1 MTQSSPSPGAGGSG
15 SVFDGLVAGT
25 VAACL
30 KNKLVVGLGVLAVIV
45 WGAAVAPFD
54 WQLGGLPRNP
64 VATDAIPDIGEN
76 QQIVFTRWMGRSP
89 QDVEDQITYPLTV
102 SLLGLPQV
110 KTIRSYSMFGFSTI
124 LIIFEDDVEFYWSR
138 SRILEKLNSLPTG
151 TLPAEV
157 QPSLGPDATSLGQ
170 IFWYTLEGADS
181 EGRPTGGWDL
191 HELRT
196 IQDWYVRYSLMSVP
210 GVSEVASIGG
220 FVQEYQIDVDPDA
233 MRAHGVKLQQVFQA
247 VQRSNI
253 DVGARSI
260 EINRVEY
267 VIRGLGFIESLE
279 DIQYSVIRMTDNV
292 PLYIKDVAEVHL
304 GPAGRRGALDKG
316 GAETVG
322 GVVVVRYGENP
333 LATINSLKEKI
344 AEIAPGLPRKTLD
357 DGTLSQVRIVPFYDR
372 SGLIYETLGTLS
384 GALIDEIFVTMI
396 VILLMVMHL
405 RSSLLIS
412 AMLPLSV
419 LMTFIA
425 MKIFGVEANLVALSG
440 IAIAIGSMV
449 TMGIFLCEN
458 ILRHLEKAGPEADTS
473 AVVYQASTEV
483 GSAVLTALLTTVIS
497 FLPVFTMQAAEGK
510 LFKPLAF
517 TKTFAMI
524 ASLVV
529 ALAMLPPAAHVLFTA
544 RIRLRA
550 TRQFL
555 LGALGLA
562 GLVAALLLEWWIGAI
577 LIAAAAVGFLYE
589 RIPDGARSHF
599 TSGLNVLTALVVSLF
614 LTRHWLPLGVDR
626 GFARNF
632 LFVVLIIGSMLLL
645 IEWYKRSFPSLL
657 RWCLRRKAP
666 FLVGSLGVFLV
677 GMMVWRGSDAFLGWL
692 PDMVSESRLVGAVSR
707 TFPGLGEEF
716 MPPLDEGSFL
726 YMPAL
731 MPHASIGEALD
742 VLQKQNRAVAAIPEV
757 ETVAGKLGRV
767 DSALDPAP
775 IAMLETIINYLP
787 EYRTDKDGRR
797 LRFAFDTEQQ
807 EFLRDENGELI
818 PDRRGRPF
826 RQWRDHIRRPDD
838 IWDEIV
844 HVSEMPGVTT
854 APKLQPIN
862 ARIVMLQSGMR
873 APMGVKVKGPS
884 LEAIEKV
891 GLEIERYLKEVPSVE
906 AGAVVADRIIG
917 KPYLEIDI
925 DRRAIA
931 RHGVDVRSVQ
941 HVIEVAIGGMG
952 VTTTVEGRERFPVR
966 VRYLRELRDQVES
979 LEQILVPAAD
989 GAQVPLRQLANIEF
1003 VRGPQNIKSE
1013 DTFLVGYVVFD
1024 MKPGYAEVDVVEQC
1038 QSYLSQKIES
1048 GEFVLPAGVSY
1059 AFAGSY
1065 ENQIRS
1071 AKRLAIVLPIALVA
1085 IFFVLYFQFKSVS
1098 TTLIVFSTIAVAWS
1112 GGFLMLWLYAQPWFL
1127 DFSAFG
1133 VGMRELFQM
1142 QSINL
1147 SVAIWVGFLALF
1159 GIASDNGVVVA
1170 SNLEQVFR
1178 TRRPGTVEE
1187 IRQATL
1193 DGAQGR
1199 LRATLMSSAA
1209 TMLAL
1214 LPVLTSS
1221 GRGAD
1226 IMVPMAIPSF
1236 GGMVLALVTV
1246 LMVPVLYCSAAEIRL
1261 RWQDVRGDSG
1271 SAALGGKDEID
1282 DQDEEERP

>member
-1 MTQSSPSPGAGGSG
+1 M
-15 SVFDGLVAGT
+15 VAGA

-30 KNKLVVGLGVLAVIV
+30 KNKLLVALAVLLVLA

-54 WQLGGLPRNP
+54 WQLGALPRDP
-64 VATDAIPDIGEN
+64 VPTDAIPDIGEN

-124 LIIFEDDVEFYWSR
+124 LIIFEDEVEFYWSR
-138 SRILEKLNSLPTG
+138 SRILEKLNSLPSG
-151 TLPAEV
+151 TLPPGV
-157 QPSLGPDATSLGQ
+157 QPALGPDATSLGQ
-170 IFWYTLEGADS
+170 IFWYTLEGTGADG
-181 EGRPTGGWDL
+181 EPTGGWDL

-196 IQDWYVRYSLMSVP
+196 IQDWYVRYALMSVS

-233 MRAHGVKLQQVFQA
+233 MRAHGIKLHQVFQA

-260 EINRVEY
+260 EVNRVEY
-267 VIRGLGFIESLE
+267 VIRGLGFIENLE
-279 DIQYSVIRMTDNV
+279 DIEHSVIKMTDNV
-292 PLYIKDVAEVHL
+292 PIYIKDVGTVHL

-316 GAETVG
+316 GAEAVG

-333 LATINSLKEKI
+333 LATINRLKEKI
-344 AEIAPGLPRKTLD
+344 AEISPGLPKKTLD
-357 DGTLSQVRIVPFYDR
+357 DDTVSQVRIVPFYDR

-384 GALIDEIFVTMI
+384 DALIDEIFVTMI

-405 RSSLLIS
+405 RSSILIS

-425 MKIFGVEANLVALSG
+425 MKVFGVEANLVALSG

-458 ILRHLEKAGPEADTS
+458 ILKHLENAGPEADTLE
-473 AVVYQASTEV
+473 VVYRAATEV

-517 TKTFAMI
+517 TKTFAMV
-524 ASLVV
+524 ASLIV
-529 ALAMLPPAAHVLFTA
+529 ALAMLPPAAHLLFTV
-544 RIRLRA
+544 RVRRGTTRRL
-550 TRQFL
+550 L
-555 LGALGLA
+555 LGALAAA
-562 GLVAALLLEWWIGAI
+562 GVAVTFLVAWWMGVILIGA
-577 LIAAAAVGFLYE
+577 AAIGLGHDE
-589 RIPDGARSHF
+589 IPAKIRRRLPLVTNF
-599 TSGLNVLTALVVSLF
+599 ATALVVAVF

-626 GFARNF
+626 GFARN
-632 LFVVLIIGSMLLL
+632 LIFVVALIGVLLLL
-645 IEWYKRSFPSLL
+645 IELYKRSFTTLL
-657 RWCLRRKAP
+657 RWCLAHKAI
-666 FLVGSLGVFLV
+666 FFAASLVVFLL
-677 GMMVWRGSDAFLGWL
+677 GMMVWRGFDSFFGWL
-692 PDMVSESRLVGAVSR
+692 PGGLRTSGPVVAVAEA
-707 TFPGLGEEF
+707 FPGLGEEF

-742 VLQKQNRAVAAIPEV
+742 VLQKQNSAVAAIPEIKS
-757 ETVAGKLGRV
+757 VAGKLGRV
-767 DSALDPAP
+767 ESALDPAP

-787 EYRTDKDGRR
+787 EYKTDKDGRR
-797 LRFAFDTEQQ
+797 VRFAYDEKQGG
-807 EFLRDENGELI
+807 FLRDEAGELVR
-818 PDRRGRPF
+818 DSDGRPF
-826 RQWRDHIRRPDD
+826 RQWRDHIRTPGD
-838 IWDEIV
+838 IWTEIV
-844 HVSEMPGVTT
+844 SAAEIPGVTS

-884 LEAIEKV
+884 LEVIEKV
-891 GLEIERYLKEVPSVE
+891 GLQVERFLKEVPSVE

-925 DRRAIA
+925 DRKAIA
-931 RHGVDVRSVQ
+931 RHGVDVRAVQ
-941 HVIEVAIGGMG
+941 SVIEVAIGGKG

-966 VRYLRELRDQVES
+966 VRYLRELRDQIES

-989 GAQVPLRQLANIEF
+989 GAQIPMGQLATVEF

-1024 MKPGYAEVDVVEQC
+1024 MKPGFAEVDVVEQC
-1038 QSYLSQKIES
+1038 QAYLAAKIES
-1048 GEFVLPAGVSY
+1048 GELELPAGVSFT
-1059 AFAGSY
+1059 FAGSY
-1065 ENQIRS
+1065 ENQLRS
-1071 AKRLAIVLPIALVA
+1071 AKRLAIVLPIALIA
-1085 IFFVLYFQFKSVS
+1085 IFFILYFQFKSVS

-1112 GGFLMLWLYAQPWFL
+1112 GGFMLLWFYAQPWFL
-1127 DFSAFG
+1127 DFSVFSTD
-1133 VGMRELFQM
+1133 MRGLFQM

-1170 SNLEQVFR
+1170 SHLEQVFR
-1178 TRRPGTVEE
+1178 ERRPRTVAE
-1187 IRQATL
+1187 IREATVA
-1193 DGAQGR
+1193 GGEGR
-1199 LRATLMSSAA
+1199 IRATLMSSAA

-1214 LPVLTSS
+1214 LPVLTST

-1236 GGMVLALVTV
+1236 GGMLLALFTI
-1246 LMVPVLYCSAAEIRL
+1246 LMVPVLYCAAAEL
-1261 RWQDVRGDSG
+1261 RFRWAEARAGRSGRTESDAGPDVDP
-1271 SAALGGKDEID
+1271 LD
-1282 DQDEEERP
+1282 DEEPP